1 MNTASSGIDRIE
13 TVPPAETTSLWKIS
27 SGKNGDKYLTFSSI
41 ANLNKQRYTAT
52 NDESDESSAM
62 GEAKTIRVY
71 KIRWYILL
79 VICIANVSNSVNWI
93 MYSSIA
99 DFTGQF
105 YSVDY
110 DAVNFLSLSY
120 LIISTVAGFF
130 SFWLIDN
137 IGVRTSLNL
146 GSWMNFLGSTIR
158 VVSSIDWADGE
169 PLVPQSSKYAV
180 LMTGQSLC
188 GLAQPFILF
197 VTTKFANTWFADD
210 QRALANTLALGSNAL
225 GSLVGSFVSSQIV
238 DNQAS
243 VLTQMSLLNIIMC
256 AFSLTPALMACFV
269 TRSKPKCPPSY
280 SAVINSNTNTNSN
293 NNDRLLSSANY
304 LINNE
309 EADSSS
315 KFMNEFRIYMGHVKN
330 LLKSK
335 DFLILLT
342 TFGFALGLVNALT
355 TLLEQILCVRGY
367 TDEDVGYFGGSMI
380 IFGLVGSVISGFI
393 LDKTK
398 RFEEMAKICFSI
410 GSVANIMLALVQL
423 YNNDK
428 STVYYLTLTSFII
441 IGFFG
446 LPLLPICMEMAV
458 ECVYPIPEAT
468 STGLL
473 MIAGQ
478 IFGIVMILAY
488 PKLAKQV
495 DFNSY
500 DFRILQTCTDT
511 SVPSNAS
518 FSSTT
523 TTIKTT
529 TSSELAVLDYTYP
542 LYGQTAMLVLFSLI
556 FVLFFKCAY
565 LRLRSEREKLAEKI
579 LNSVRS

>member
-1 MNTASSGIDRIE
+1 MNTTSGIDRIE
-13 TVPPAETTSLWKIS
+13 NIAPSEATSLWKIS
-27 SGKNGDKYLTFSSI
+27 SGKNGDKYLTFSSN
-41 ANLNKQRYTAT
+41 ANLNRQNNSST
-52 NDESDESSAM
+52 NGENDDGGSM
-62 GEAKTIRVY
+62 GEVKTIRVY

-79 VICIANVSNSVNWI
+79 VICIANLSNSINWI

-99 DFTGQF
+99 DYTGQF

-110 DAVNFLSLSY
+110 DAVNFLSLIY
-120 LIISTVAGFF
+120 LIISTVAAFF

-158 VVSSIDWADGE
+158 VISSIDWADGE

-180 LMTGQSLC
+180 LLIGQSLC
-188 GLAQPFILF
+188 GLSQPFILF

-210 QRALANTLALGSNAL
+210 QRALANTLALGANAF
-225 GSLVGSFVSSQIV
+225 GSLVGAFVSSQIV
-238 DNQAS
+238 DSQS
-243 VLTQMSLLNIIMC
+243 LVLTQMSLLNIIMC
-256 AFSLTPALMACFV
+256 AFSLVPALMAGFV

-280 SAVINSNTNTNSN
+280 SAIINSTSN
-293 NNDRLLSSANY
+293 NSTSNNQSDRLLSSDNY

-309 EADSSS
+309 EADSSH
-315 KFMNEFRIYMGHVKN
+315 KFSNEFRVYMTHVKK

-335 DFLILLT
+335 DFLILLV

-355 TLLEQILCVRGY
+355 TLLEQMLCVRGY
-367 TDEDVGYFGGSMI
+367 TDEDVGYFGGAMI
-380 IFGLVGSVISGFI
+380 IFGLIGAVLSGVI

-410 GSVANIMLALVQL
+410 GSVANIMLAIVQL
-423 YNNDK
+423 YDNDK
-428 STVYYLTLTSFII
+428 STVYYLTLGSFII

-473 MIAGQ
+473 MIGGQ
-478 IFGIVMILAY
+478 IVGIVMILVY
-488 PKLAKQV
+488 PKLAQQL
-495 DFNSY
+495 DPNSY
-500 DFRILQTCTDT
+500 DFRMLQTCTDS
-511 SVPSNAS
+511 SVPSN
-518 FSSTT
+518 SSTT
-523 TTIKTT
+523 TTIITT
-529 TSSELAVLDYTYP
+529 TSSVLAVLDYTYP
-542 LYGQTAMLVLFSLI
+542 LYGQTATLALLSLV

-565 LRLRSEREKLAEKI
+565 LRLRKEREKLAEKI